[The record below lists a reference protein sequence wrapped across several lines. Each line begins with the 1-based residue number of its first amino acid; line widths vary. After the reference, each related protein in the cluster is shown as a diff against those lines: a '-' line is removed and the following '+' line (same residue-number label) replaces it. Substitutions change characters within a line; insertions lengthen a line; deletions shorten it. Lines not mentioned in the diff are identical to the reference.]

1 MDWRCRTTSD
11 EAALNYDM
19 GSFYHNWLEILDETS
34 PHGAIPCT
42 TPGGVGT
49 ANLPANES
57 CDVSWTTVLP
67 TTAHALMKHYGDLS
81 IERYWPAITRYT
93 DNLISR
99 ASVNQQCDLKEQ
111 QYNWHCGRPPASGD
125 PNITCC
131 GIVNLFNEFGDWIG
145 EPGELPWNKSLSNDA
160 ASAQILAGYNFVK
173 DLGLVSEMA
182 GWLGGCRRTQI
193 QCSACEVPG
202 TVL

>member
-1 MDWRCRTTSD
+1 
-11 EAALNYDM
+11 
-19 GSFYHNWLEILDETS
+19 
-34 PHGAIPCT
+34 
-42 TPGGVGT
+42 
-49 ANLPANES
+49 
-57 CDVSWTTVLP
+57 TTVLP
-67 TTAHALMKHYGDLS
+67 TTAHALMKHEGDLS
-81 IERYWPAITRYT
+81 VERYWPAITRYT

-99 ASVNQQCDLKEQ
+99 ASVNLQCDLKQQ
-111 QYNWHCGRPPASGD
+111 QYNWHCGSPPGSGD

-182 GWLGGCRRTQI
+182 GWLGKAVDAHKYSAAHARFQEQFYNMYWNETIGCFGSWSLYGCHER
-193 QCSACEVPG
+193 ACVCGQASNSVALLAMKGSPLL
-202 TVL
+202 T